1 MIVTFRC
8 GYSSFN
14 LTALVH
20 TYSRSSWQGKI
31 NNLKSLELCYSGV
44 QDNHLAHFRSL
55 PMLEELNLD
64 SCHLGDWSI
73 AHLAD
78 NNVIPNIT
86 SLDLADADI
95 SDFGLSKIAQFKQMK
110 RLSLFY
116 CNVTSAGLRHLSS
129 MTKLEVLNLDSREI
143 GDEGLKHL
151 RDLPLQSLD
160 VFSGRV
166 TDLGYGCI
174 RLFLSKCDAMPNLNS
189 SSL

>member
-8 GYSSFN
+8 GYSCFN

-116 CNVTSAGLRHLSS
+116 C
-129 MTKLEVLNLDSREI
+129 K
-143 GDEGLKHL
+143 
-151 RDLPLQSLD
+151 
-160 VFSGRV
+160 
-166 TDLGYGCI
+166 
-174 RLFLSKCDAMPNLNS
+174 
-189 SSL
+189 

>member
-1 MIVTFRC
+1 
-8 GYSSFN
+8 
-14 LTALVH
+14 
-20 TYSRSSWQGKI
+20 
-31 NNLKSLELCYSGV
+31 
-44 QDNHLAHFRSL
+44 
-55 PMLEELNLD
+55 MLEELNLD

-166 TDLGYGCI
+166 TDLGCAYI
-174 RLFLSKCDAMPNLNS
+174 SRIKTKMT
-189 SSL
+189 